1 MTTIAKGTTLE
12 RFSSEDET
20 LTFTPGSGG
29 YIRFDCSAPSGSTRP
44 TGRQIRSATSV
55 AIQAGSTVFAEAVGA
70 DATYTGDGGA
80 AAVAAATR
88 FGQKFRAAYA
98 SAARRNPHKNLP
110 ILNAPP
116 RAPSTA
122 YACKGVI
129 VSAGGKLY
137 QLHTTGTTGAGSLTG
152 TGAGTITDGTCKW
165 YFIGPDKGSTTTP
178 LPGTVATFTAGITAA
193 ASGTLS
199 AAVTDGTYLFQFH
212 TGETRI
218 ATVTGTTAAAW
229 TGNILSAATTF
240 QYWPISQVVGIAPIV
255 SFNTWS
261 AFAGL
266 TNKVYY
272 DTTGAFFYSGGTPT
286 EVGTNHAYGTGYKFP
301 SAKVNTGGNATS
313 AYNGLNPS
321 QIFSCDEPKIA
332 LQGDIPLYNNNATAA
347 EVNGQ
352 FLLPGS
358 LAPQATI
365 GGGAIIVDWGSREPR
380 NYRLWQYGNLAF
392 AGIVTSPAGTCA
404 ALQNPNRYRICI
416 NGSSMVA
423 GSNGGPLC
431 PGYDLPSR
439 LAAELG
445 TDDVYSVAVGST
457 GWLNNS
463 TTATTYRGR
472 LPDVIGFAPDLHLV
486 YDLTNDGSYTAAQ
499 ITAEVLLYLN
509 QLYASLP
516 SVRTHLFGCSPANTG
531 PSASVLTREAAVQ
544 AAVTAFNNPLVTFGA
559 VSSAVPPLFTGTGD
573 DVTPTGTGNSDVCTA
588 GADKP
593 HPNYNGIS
601 LTAQFFAAS
610 LVSTVGVI

>member
-1 MTTIAKGTTLE
+1 MLIYALQSYSSSTLGTYTANQTYTVADAIGNQLIQ
-12 RFSSEDET
+12 
-20 LTFTPGSGG
+20 LGVAQNSGG
-29 YIRFDCSAPSGSTRP
+29 PSFTAPADVPLDQNGNP
-44 TGRQIRSATSV
+44 TGVVSK
-55 AIQAGSTVFAEAVGA
+55 GSQTQ
-70 DATYTGDGGA
+70 GA

-88 FGQKFRAAYA
+88 FPQKFRAAYA

-122 YACKGVI
+122 YACKGAI
-129 VSAGGKLY
+129 VSAGGNLY

-165 YFIGPDKGSTTTP
+165 YYIGPDRGSSTWTT
-178 LPGTVATFTAGITAA
+178 PGTVATFTGTLTSATSA
-193 ASGTLS
+193 TLS
-199 AAVTDGTYLFQFH
+199 ASSTAGSRWIQFH
-212 TGETRI
+212 TGETRL
-218 ATVTGTTAAAW
+218 ATVADAGGGVGTAVTW
-229 TGNILSAATTF
+229 TGAILSAAATF
-240 QYWPISQVVGIAPIV
+240 QWFTLAQTNGTPPTV
-255 SFNTWS
+255 SFQTWS

-272 DTTGAFFYSGGTPT
+272 DTPGAFFYSGGTPT
-286 EVGTNHAYGTGYKFP
+286 EAGTNHAYGTGYKFP
-301 SAKVNTGGNATS
+301 SAKVNTGGNATT

-321 QIFSCDEPKIA
+321 QMFTCDAPKIA

-358 LAPQATI
+358 LAPQGTI
-365 GGGAIIVDWGSREPR
+365 GGGAIIVDWGSRETR

-392 AGIVTSPAGTCA
+392 GGVITSPADTCA
-404 ALQNPNRYRICI
+404 ATQNPNRYRICI

-457 GWLNNS
+457 GWLNNAGS
-463 TTATTYRGR
+463 ATTYRDR

-486 YDLTNDGSYTAAQ
+486 YDMTNDGAYSAAQ
-499 ITAEVLLYLN
+499 LTAEILLYLT
-509 QLYASLP
+509 QLYAALP
-516 SVRTHLFGCSPANTG
+516 NVRTIICGCSPANTG
-531 PSASVLTREAAVQ
+531 PSASVLTREAAAQ
-544 AAVTAFNNPLVTFGA
+544 AAVAAFNNTLVTFVA
-559 VSSAVPPLFTGTGD
+559 VASAAQPLFTGTGD

-593 HPNYNGIS
+593 HPNYNGIA
-601 LTAQFFAAS
+601 LTTQFLAAGA
-610 LVSTVGVI
+610 VSNVGVI